1 MKKKGTILI
10 IDDDEDI
17 LYSLKFLLK
26 RHYSSIFTDQ
36 NPYQLPRLLRL
47 HEPDLVILD
56 MNFGKG
62 RDSGKEGLEWL
73 TKIKE
78 LAGETP
84 VITMTAYSDVN
95 IAVEALKAGAHD
107 FIEKPWR
114 NEKILV
120 TIQNVFANVESERKV
135 SQLENT
141 QEALQQTIGQP
152 FSEIIG
158 DSEEMNKVFKTIDKV
173 AATDAHVLILGENG
187 TGKELIARAL
197 HKKSM
202 RSGRVFIPVDLGAI
216 PESLFESE
224 LFGHKKGA
232 FTGAHQDR
240 VGRFAAA
247 GNGTLFLD
255 EIGNLSM
262 ASQSKLLH
270 ALQSHQVVPIGS
282 NKPQKVDIRLVC
294 ATNMPLY
301 QMVDEGKF
309 RQDLLYRINTV
320 EVHLPSLRSRRSDIA
335 ALTNHYLDVYKR
347 KYRKEELSIDADA
360 MLKLEKYD
368 WPGNV
373 RELKHIIERTVIMS
387 EGTKVRS
394 ADIILT
400 SNQSNAISVSKE
412 AMTIEEMEERM
423 IREVMNRNNGNI
435 SKSALELG
443 LTRTSLY
450 RRLEKFGI

>member
-26 RHYSSIFTDQ
+26 QHYSSIFTDQ

-62 RDSGKEGLEWL
+62 RDRGKEGLEWL
-73 TKIKE
+73 QKIKE
-78 LAGETP
+78 LSKETP

-120 TIQNVFANVESERKV
+120 TIQNVFNNMVSERRV
-135 SQLENT
+135 SELENT
-141 QEALQQTIGQP
+141 QAALQQTIEKP

-158 DSEEMNKVFKTIDKV
+158 DSEEMKQVFRTIDKV
-173 AATDAHVLILGENG
+173 ATTDAHVLILGENG

-197 HKKSM
+197 HKKSL
-202 RSGRVFIPVDLGAI
+202 RSGQVFIPVDLGAI

-247 GNGTLFLD
+247 AHGTLFLD

-270 ALQSHQVVPIGS
+270 ALQSHQIIPIGS
-282 NKPQKVDIRLVC
+282 NKPQNVDIRLVC

-301 QMVDEGKF
+301 QMVDEGRF

-320 EVHLPSLRSRRSDIA
+320 EVHLPSLRQRRSDIS

-347 KYRKEELSIDADA
+347 KYRKEELSIDSAA
-360 MLKLEKYD
+360 LMKLEAYD

-387 EGTKVRS
+387 EGSRVKPE
-394 ADIILT
+394 DIILT
-400 SNQSNAISVSKE
+400 SNQTNAGGTSNES
-412 AMTIEEMEERM
+412 MTIEEMEEKM

-435 SKSALELG
+435 SKSAMELG

>member
-1 MKKKGTILI
+1 
-10 IDDDEDI
+10 
-17 LYSLKFLLK
+17 
-26 RHYSSIFTDQ
+26 
-36 NPYQLPRLLRL
+36 
-47 HEPDLVILD
+47 

-62 RDSGKEGLEWL
+62 RDSGREGLEWL
-73 TKIKE
+73 LKIKE
-78 LAGETP
+78 LSAETP

-95 IAVEALKAGAHD
+95 IAVEALKSGAHD

-114 NEKILV
+114 NEKILI
-120 TIQNVFANVESERKV
+120 TIQNIFTNMESERRV
-135 SQLENT
+135 SELENT
-141 QEALQQTIGQP
+141 QEALQQTIEQP

-158 DSEEMNKVFKTIDKV
+158 DNKV

-197 HKKSM
+197 HKKSS
-202 RSGRVFIPVDLGAI
+202 RSDRVFIPVDLGAI

-247 GNGTLFLD
+247 AHGTLFLD

-262 ASQSKLLH
+262 SSQSKLLH
-270 ALQSHQVVPIGS
+270 ALQSHQVIPIGS
-282 NKPQKVDIRLVC
+282 NKPLKVDIRLVC

-301 QMVDEGKF
+301 QMVDEGRF

-320 EVHLPSLRSRRSDIA
+320 EVHLPSLRQRRSDIE

-347 KYRKEELSIDADA
+347 KYRKEDLAIDAEA
-360 MLKLEKYD
+360 LKKLESYG

-373 RELKHIIERTVIMS
+373 RELKHIVERTVIMS
-387 EGTKVRS
+387 EGSIVRPQ
-394 ADIILT
+394 DIILT
-400 SNQSNAISVSKE
+400 SSQASAVGTSNEMV
-412 AMTIEEMEERM
+412 TIEEMEERM

-435 SKSALELG
+435 SKSAMELG